1 MEQSIVRLNSKGQLT
16 LPAEVRRKLN
26 LKRGARLLVTIEQN
40 EVRIKEVKED
50 RLPIFTPESSFFNL
64 IGSFSGPEDLA
75 ENHDRYLAEDS
86 R

>member
-1 MEQSIVRLNSKGQLT
+1 VEQSIVRLNSKGQLT
-16 LPAEVRRKLN
+16 LPAEIRRKLN

-64 IGSFSGPEDLA
+64 IGSFSGAEDLA